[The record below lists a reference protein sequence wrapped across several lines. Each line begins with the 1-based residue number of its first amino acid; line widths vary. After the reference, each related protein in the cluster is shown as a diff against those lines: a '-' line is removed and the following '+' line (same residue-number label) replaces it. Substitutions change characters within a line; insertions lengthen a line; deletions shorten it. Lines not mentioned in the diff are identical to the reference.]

1 MSQQERPPYKLQP
14 LAIKKKEIVK
24 KEGCIWFNL
33 NFEIMLL
40 QDSLIKRKGS
50 EIWMGERKLRNDK
63 NITLIRYG

>member
-1 MSQQERPPYKLQP
+1 
-14 LAIKKKEIVK
+14 
-24 KEGCIWFNL
+24 
-33 NFEIMLL
+33 L